1 MLLKYNM
8 MRAPFNS
15 MKKYKYFIMLMIPRG
30 QGMNGNRK
38 KQMCSVDTQEIG
50 ERDTCV
56 CMYVYV

>member
-1 MLLKYNM
+1 M
-8 MRAPFNS
+8 
-15 MKKYKYFIMLMIPRG
+15 

>member
-30 QGMNGNRK
+30 QDPCLSNYFKEPGYKDGPRF
-38 KQMCSVDTQEIG
+38 I
-50 ERDTCV
+50 
-56 CMYVYV
+56 